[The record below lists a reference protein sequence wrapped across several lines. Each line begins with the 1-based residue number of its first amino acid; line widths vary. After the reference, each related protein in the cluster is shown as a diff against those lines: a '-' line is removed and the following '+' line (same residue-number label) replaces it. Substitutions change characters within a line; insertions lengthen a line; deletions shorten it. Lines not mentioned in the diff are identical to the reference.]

1 MNHLIFIL
9 KTIGISLLISGI
21 FGILSGF
28 IWSMKSPEHAHQMFP
43 NWMVTLVVA
52 AVLALGVGIVVGG
65 ILSFSKKANL
75 LNSLLYTNGIVFFL
89 VIALVAYAIHNGA

>member
-9 KTIGISLLISGI
+9 KTIGISVLISGL
-21 FGILSGF
+21 FGTLTGF
-28 IWSMKSPEHAHQMFP
+28 IWSMKSPEHAHQMIP

-52 AVLALGVGIVVGG
+52 AISALVVGIVVGG

-89 VIALVAYAIHNGA
+89 VIALVAYAIHNAA